1 MAFDRMNL
9 NKHADFDRH
18 RMFHYKTPDAHSTVS
33 ASGYFNE
40 AAEKCGMEDGD
51 VIVSVGSTG
60 STKTL
65 RMYVVSVD
73 ATTKVATTAQL
84 SVS

>member
-18 RMFHYKTPDAHSTVS
+18 RMFHYKTPDAHTAVS
-33 ASGYFNE
+33 ASGYFND
-40 AAEKCGMEDGD
+40 AVKNCGMEDGD
-51 VIVSVGSTG
+51 VIVSVGSVG
-60 STKTL
+60 GTKSL

>member
-18 RMFHYKTPDAHSTVS
+18 RMFHYKTPDAHSTVN
-33 ASGYFNE
+33 ASGYFND
-40 AAEKCGMEDGD
+40 AAKNCGLETAD

-60 STKTL
+60 TTPTL
-65 RMYVVSVD
+65 RMYVAIVD
-73 ATTKVATTAQL
+73 PTTKVVTTNQL